1 MGPGNKCRGDRLEC
15 GKRGRDPM
23 TAPTRALRGRLLSF
37 RDDPATAG
45 TGAYTYI
52 EDGLV
57 LVAGGDI
64 LDVGEAR
71 ALLSRVP
78 ETVAVDHFPDALI
91 LPGFI
96 DAHIHF
102 PQTQVIASYGAQL
115 MDWLERYAL
124 VEEQRF
130 AEPKHSVAVARFFL
144 DELARNRSEE
154 HTSELQ
160 SLMRNSYAVFCLQK
174 K

>member
-1 MGPGNKCRGDRLEC
+1 MRISDW
-15 GKRGRDPM
+15 
-23 TAPTRALRGRLLSF
+23 SS
-37 RDDPATAG
+37 
-45 TGAYTYI
+45 
-52 EDGLV
+52 
-57 LVAGGDI
+57 
-64 LDVGEAR
+64 DVCSSD
-71 ALLSRVP
+71 LLSRVP

-144 DELARNRSEE
+144 DELARNGTTTAAVYGRSEE

-160 SLMRNSYAVFCLQK
+160 SLMRKSYAVFFLK
-174 K
+174 KNNIHVRQHGH

>member
-1 MGPGNKCRGDRLEC
+1 MN
-15 GKRGRDPM
+15 GRRRDLTVLTHSSPTRRSADLPM

-96 DAHIHF
+96 AAHIHF
-102 PQTQVIASYGAQL
+102 PQPPDRKSTRL
-115 MDWLERYAL
+115 
-124 VEEQRF
+124 
-130 AEPKHSVAVARFFL
+130 
-144 DELARNRSEE
+144 
-154 HTSELQ
+154 TS
-160 SLMRNSYAVFCLQK
+160 SH
-174 K
+174 

>member
-1 MGPGNKCRGDRLEC
+1 
-15 GKRGRDPM
+15 M

-78 ETVAVDHFPDALI
+78 ETVAVDHFPAALI
-91 LPGFI
+91 LLCFI

-102 PQTQVIASYGAQL
+102 PPPTVTPSYGAQT
-115 MDWLERYAL
+115 MEWLESYAL
-124 VEEQRF
+124 VGEQLV
-130 AEPKHSVAVARFFL
+130 AEQQHPVRGATR
-144 DELARNRSEE
+144 
-154 HTSELQ
+154 
-160 SLMRNSYAVFCLQK
+160 
-174 K
+174 

>member
-1 MGPGNKCRGDRLEC
+1 
-15 GKRGRDPM
+15 M
-23 TAPTRALRGRLLSF
+23 TAPSRALRGRLLGF

-102 PQTQVIASYGAQL
+102 PQTPIGSASCR
-115 MDWLERYAL
+115 ERGG
-124 VEEQRF
+124 Q
-130 AEPKHSVAVARFFL
+130 SV
-144 DELARNRSEE
+144 
-154 HTSELQ
+154 
-160 SLMRNSYAVFCLQK
+160 
-174 K
+174 